1 MRKLYKITIETDDDN
16 FYRLTPDQE
25 SINYGAQTFVF
36 KADDV
41 MLKNFLRRCK
51 MADDSTT
58 PRSYR
63 GVTYKEI
70 IDTIKLGT
78 SSVYVFRH
86 MYPKSQEELEKIIR

>member
-16 FYRLTPDQE
+16 FYRLTPDQD
-25 SINYGAQTFVF
+25 SVNYGAQTFTF
-36 KADDV
+36 KGNEL

-51 MADDSTT
+51 TADDSTK

-70 IDTIKLGT
+70 IDAINTGK
-78 SSVYVFRH
+78 SCVYVFRH
-86 MYPKSQEELEKIIR
+86 MYPKTQEELESIVR